1 MNEKYILKRFIAFLK
16 KNNVYN
22 EFLYYLQKDSGFRPR
37 RSLCDLRNPISYITN
52 AIKYCPEMIFNS
64 AFNWDNTKNIKRERW
79 YELHLEWYRY
89 CRNIL
94 KKNECDER

>member
-1 MNEKYILKRFIAFLK
+1 MKEKYILKRFVAFLK

-22 EFLYYLQKDSGFRPR
+22 EFLYYLQKDSGFRPTK
-37 RSLCDLRNPISYITN
+37 SLCDLRNPISYITHT
-52 AIKYCPEMIFNS
+52 IKYCPDMIFNS

-94 KKNECDER
+94 IKNDCDER

>member
-1 MNEKYILKRFIAFLK
+1 MGNKYILKQFIAFLK

-22 EFLYYLQKDSGFRPR
+22 EFLYYLQKDSNFRPTK
-37 RSLCDLRNPISYITN
+37 SLCDLRNPTSYIINT
-52 AIKYCPEMIFNS
+52 IKYYPEIIFNS
-64 AFNWDNTKNIKRERW
+64 AFNWTATKNIKKERW

-94 KKNECDER
+94 KKNECNER